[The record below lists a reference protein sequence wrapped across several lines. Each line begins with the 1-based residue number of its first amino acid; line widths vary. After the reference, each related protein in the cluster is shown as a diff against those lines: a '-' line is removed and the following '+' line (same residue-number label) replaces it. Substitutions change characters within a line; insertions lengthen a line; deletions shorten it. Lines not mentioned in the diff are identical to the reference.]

1 MSYVR
6 WSSVIGSDVS
16 MATILDEMRDGTLK
30 SKDFTRRQLETPGS
44 YQSKWY
50 IFWHC
55 GFDESGNQSKEEQ
68 LLAIWLAGQSHNTT
82 LPYDEV
88 KYMYENDD
96 WHTLAYTELPQKE
109 LLRECVGQWLEDVE
123 SVEVDID

>member
-6 WSSVIGSDVS
+6 WSSVIDTDV
-16 MATILDEMRDGTLK
+16 TFEQLVEEMQAGKLK

-55 GFDESGNQSKEEQ
+55 GYDESDQRSPEHE
-68 LLAIWLAGQSHNTT
+68 LLAIWLAGQGHNTI

-96 WHTLAYTELPQKE
+96 WHVLSYTELPQKE
-109 LLRECVGQWLEDVE
+109 LLRECVRQWLEDVE
-123 SVEVDID
+123 AEYAEDE